1 MEGRMRKPALFQE
14 KVAGSLHPATWSLS
28 LEKSGFPAGD
38 STSSQPQTFG
48 LLGRA
53 SHTLFVADD
62 KGGIGIRAAGRRLL
76 YERRPGIT
84 GLQRAVHRCSA
95 DHQGCIADAA
105 DVQGKVL

>member
-14 KVAGSLHPATWSLS
+14 KVAGSLYPATWSLS

-53 SHTLFVADD
+53 SRSLFVADD
-62 KGGIGIRAAGRRLL
+62 KGSICIRTAGRRLL
-76 YERRPGIT
+76 YERR
-84 GLQRAVHRCSA
+84 
-95 DHQGCIADAA
+95 
-105 DVQGKVL
+105 